1 MESHS
6 TQSVSGDE
14 LQAANESDSERTAHE
29 HYFGVGGYSAYPAT
43 IEGLRRMEET
53 WSDEIEEMLLDIQ
66 LALATH
72 QARRMQ
78 DPTGQLKNIE
88 QLTYWRN
95 TLIGQRAKAC
105 QMREVLQHNASPS
118 ERSQVEQPKAI
129 CHGRPYREHILYNM
143 KQLEGWPEH
152 AWSQGSKGKG
162 DAQSWQN

>member
-1 MESHS
+1 MQSHS
-6 TQSVSGDE
+6 AQSAPRDK
-14 LQAANESDSERTAHE
+14 LQEASESDTEPKE
-29 HYFGVGGYSAYPAT
+29 LEEYFGVSVVKGVYPAT
-43 IEGLRRMEET
+43 IQGLCQMEET

-143 KQLEGWPEH
+143 KQGWPEH